1 MGRPYSAGLLGV
13 GSVKCEGREGGGG
26 VPEVSRGV
34 AILDVSLWE
43 YNHMYMYTLYNSII
57 YQ

>member
-26 VPEVSRGV
+26 VPGVSRGV
-34 AILDVSLWE
+34 AIPDVSLWRWRV
-43 YNHMYMYTLYNSII
+43 M
-57 YQ
+57 

>member
-26 VPEVSRGV
+26 VPGVSWGV
-34 AILDVSLWE
+34 AIPDVCLWAVVQTNN
-43 YNHMYMYTLYNSII
+43 YIWHGKRF
-57 YQ
+57 Q

>member
-26 VPEVSRGV
+26 VPGVSWEV
-34 AILDVSLWE
+34 AIPDVSLWGGW
-43 YNHMYMYTLYNSII
+43 SIGNCLI
-57 YQ
+57 QLPW